1 MNIKK
6 NYMFK
11 KNWGDLFAEKE
22 TKRGPILRKGL
33 LRRPRSPKGDQC
45 GNTAVP
51 NAMKEGEHYFPHFH
65 TPTQH
70 VVSKVRVVNK

>member
-11 KNWGDLFAEKE
+11 KNWGDLFAEKQ

-45 GNTAVP
+45 GNT
-51 NAMKEGEHYFPHFH
+51 GIQYFKH
-65 TPTQH
+65 
-70 VVSKVRVVNK
+70 